1 MTFPPESDLNFDF
14 NDAKWTNLLH
24 FDKTTEYRNAQ
35 EALPGT
41 KGVDFTGIL
50 ENHSIVI
57 MEVKNFRG
65 HRIENKPRIEGG
77 DDPVWLEA
85 AKKIRD
91 SVSVVVGSA
100 RNSTHLKETWQRYLE
115 IMGSEKKYIHFVLW
129 LEQDMPDQVSIAKP
143 KSERNEIVLR
153 RNLKKSLRWLT
164 PRVDIANV
172 QNNPFPQAL
181 TVTYL

>member
-14 NDAKWTNLLH
+14 SDAHWTCLLQ
-24 FDKTTEYRNAQ
+24 FDKTRDFQNAQ
-35 EALPGT
+35 EALSGT

-50 ENHSIVI
+50 ENQSLVFI
-57 MEVKNFRG
+57 EVKNFRG
-65 HRIENKPRIEGG
+65 HRIETKPRIEGG

-115 IMGSEKKYIHFVLW
+115 IMGSEKRYIHFVLW
-129 LEQDMPDQVSIAKP
+129 LEQDLPAQASKAKR
-143 KSERNEIVLR
+143 KSEKNEIELR
-153 RNLKKSLRWLT
+153 RDLKKSLHWLT
-164 PRVDIANV
+164 PRVDVANV

-181 TVTYL
+181 TVTYR